1 MRDKTQTINSHLD
14 LLDHFSKN
22 RPIERAKESTL
33 KLLKL
38 KKDLRRKYKN
48 QHFEAT
54 DADHTAS
61 SESYLEYST
70 DSMDRRKQDRRSPLT
85 PLGPTAVTSM
95 PLFHGGMDRKSY
107 AEDYVADD
115 EEDEDQHAQ
124 CQHGEHVGGVHAQND
139 CELRRDSIS
148 PMSLIRN
155 LTNKRRHGN
164 DLLAY
169 YLQNRNINKE
179 TLREQNG
186 GDALLPRDS
195 RQYGT
200 F

>member
-115 EEDEDQHAQ
+115 EEDEDQH
-124 CQHGEHVGGVHAQND
+124 GEHAENARAQND
-139 CELRRDSIS
+139 CDICELRRDSIS

-155 LTNKRRHGN
+155 LTNKRRHGS

-169 YLQNRNINKE
+169 YLQNRTINKE
-179 TLREQNG
+179 TSREQRRE
-186 GDALLPRDS
+186 DALLPHDS